1 MQVLFFILKQVGLMN
16 DILHELA
23 EAGVRGGTILDAKGM
38 GESLLSMDDIP
49 MVGVLRHLLSNEE
62 KEDVKIMMF
71 VVQDDEVVPVTST
84 IKKVV
89 DLSQPNTGILFSVP
103 IYYCEGLNK

>member
-1 MQVLFFILKQVGLMN
+1 MQVLFLILKQVGLMN

-62 KEDVKIMMF
+62 KEDVKIFRF
-71 VVQDDEVVPVTST
+71 VDNYAYHIWSNYFK
-84 IKKVV
+84 INLSSNHKK
-89 DLSQPNTGILFSVP
+89 
-103 IYYCEGLNK
+103 

>member
-1 MQVLFFILKQVGLMN
+1 MQVLFLILKQVGLIN

-62 KEDVKIMMF
+62 KEDVKVLMF
-71 VVQDDEVVPVTST
+71 VIPDDEVVPVAST